1 MFQGVSDLEDTRI
14 IVAVLWM
21 GVAFC
26 LAFGAILG
34 LFKQG
39 YIQGLMDGE
48 IDGIKITQN
57 VLLGNAVIMMIPAFM
72 GFLSL
77 SLQYPS
83 IRWLNLIVCSMYILL
98 ILMTYGY
105 YFSYN
110 IQTWNYYN
118 ILKAMEI
125 ALYALLIWY
134 NWKWI

>member
-1 MFQGVSDLEDTRI
+1 MEDTRI
-14 IVAVLWM
+14 IVTILWIAVALCF
-21 GVAFC
+21 VV
-26 LAFGAILG
+26 GAILG

-39 YIQGLMDGE
+39 YIQGLIDGE

-57 VLLGNAVIMMIPAFM
+57 VLLGNAVIMMVPGVM

-77 SLQYPS
+77 IVQYPT
-83 IRWLNLIVCSMYILL
+83 IRWLNLLVCCLYIVL

-110 IQTWNYYN
+110 IQTWHYYN
-118 ILKAMEI
+118 ILKTLEI
-125 ALYALLIWY
+125 SLYTLLIWY

>member
-1 MFQGVSDLEDTRI
+1 MEGTRI

-21 GVAFC
+21 AVAFC

-39 YIQGLMDGE
+39 YIQGLIDGE

-57 VLLGNAVIMMIPAFM
+57 VLLGNAVIMMVPAFM

-83 IRWLNLIVCSMYILL
+83 IRWLNLIVCSMYVLL

-118 ILKAMEI
+118 ILKTMEI